1 MEYIEGAP
9 LGEHFN
15 SLKEKGLKFSEE
27 RIWKIYIQVINHC
40 SWLPSTC
47 LPFSVVCLPLLDV
60 LSCMILNNKLKA
72 SMQLYLNINGHWKM
86 KEMLITWQKHIF
98 NAWQFL
104 CRWSLAWGTYT
115 RRSILFTEIS
125 HRIISCLEKMTKL
138 PSVSFCFICMQIC
151 LTTFHTC
158 NVAPNSL
165 DCPWLTEDY
174 NVD

>member
-1 MEYIEGAP
+1 MLSWINKQWQLEWQSTIHSLSADKLYVVMEYIEGAP

-86 KEMLITWQKHIF
+86 KEMLITLQKKNNIF
-98 NAWQFL
+98 SMLGNFSAD
-104 CRWSLAWGTYT
+104 G
-115 RRSILFTEIS
+115 
-125 HRIISCLEKMTKL
+125 
-138 PSVSFCFICMQIC
+138 
-151 LTTFHTC
+151 
-158 NVAPNSL
+158 
-165 DCPWLTEDY
+165 PWLEVLTQGEAY
-174 NVD
+174 CSQRSHTK